1 MKTIP
6 GAKSSLDLPGLVGS
20 SADGSLIP
28 RLPTVDDK
36 VSLRLKS
43 EFPAS
48 NAVGRALSVTSSGRL
63 NVVDMETD
71 WLCEV
76 GAQVLTPVDTTASIG
91 SLTAGD
97 QSTVLK
103 VSGSEVA
110 RLAFEVSPI

>member
-1 MKTIP
+1 
-6 GAKSSLDLPGLVGS
+6 
-20 SADGSLIP
+20 
-28 RLPTVDDK
+28 
-36 VSLRLKS
+36 
-43 EFPAS
+43 
-48 NAVGRALSVTSSGRL
+48 
-63 NVVDMETD
+63 METD

-103 VSGSEVA
+103 VSGSEVT